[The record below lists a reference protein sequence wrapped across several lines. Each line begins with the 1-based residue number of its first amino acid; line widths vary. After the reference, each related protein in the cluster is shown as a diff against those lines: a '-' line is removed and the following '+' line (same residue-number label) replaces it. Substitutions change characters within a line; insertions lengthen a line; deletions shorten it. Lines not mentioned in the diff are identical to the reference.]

1 MEAFKILNLWI
12 HLISGIIWIGGILF
26 FSIVLLPSIQ
36 KRFPPETSGVL
47 LRAIYLRFQRIAV
60 FFVSLLLIT
69 GGINIH
75 FSHLTRGIFTPQYTR
90 ILVTKILFFM
100 ILVTLYVLNMKNLP
114 EIRKRPT
121 LDRLPF
127 QDTSVVLG
135 VLIVLMAAF
144 LKHTP

>member
-1 MEAFKILNLWI
+1 VEVFKILNFWI
-12 HLISGIIWIGGILF
+12 HLISAIFWIGGMLF

-36 KRFPPETSGVL
+36 KRFPPETGGAL
-47 LRAIYLRFQRIAV
+47 LRDIYLRFQSIAV
-60 FFVSLLLIT
+60 FFVPLLLIT

-75 FSHLTRGIFTPQYTR
+75 FSHLARGVFTGQYTR
-90 ILVTKILFFM
+90 ILITKILFFTV
-100 ILVTLYVLNMKNLP
+100 LVTLYVLNMKNLS
-114 EIRKRPT
+114 ETRKKPT
-121 LDRLPF
+121 LQRLPF

>member
-1 MEAFKILNLWI
+1 M
-12 HLISGIIWIGGILF
+12 IWIGGILF

-36 KRFPPETSGVL
+36 KRLPPEIGRAF
-47 LRAIYLRFQRIAV
+47 LRDIYLRFQRVTV
-60 FFVSLLLIT
+60 FFVPLLLIT
-69 GGINIH
+69 GGVNIH
-75 FSHLTRGIFTPQYTR
+75 FSHVVRGEFTQKY
-90 ILVTKILFFM
+90 IWVLNTKIIFFT
-100 ILVTLYVLNMKNLP
+100 ILVTLYVLNLKNLP

-121 LDRLPF
+121 LERVPF

>member
-1 MEAFKILNLWI
+1 MEVFKILNFWI

-36 KRFPPETSGVL
+36 KRFAPETSGAF
-47 LRAIYLRFQRIAV
+47 LRDIYLRFQRIAV
-60 FFVSLLLIT
+60 FVVPLLLIT
-69 GGINIH
+69 GGVNIH
-75 FSHLTRGIFTPQYTR
+75 FSHLARGVFTPQYTR
-90 ILVTKILFFM
+90 ILITKILFFT
-100 ILVTLYVLNMKNLP
+100 ILVTLYILNMKNLP

-121 LDRLPF
+121 LERVPF

>member
-1 MEAFKILNLWI
+1 MEIFKILNFWI
-12 HLISGIIWIGGILF
+12 HLISAMIWIGGILF

-36 KRFPPETSGVL
+36 KRLPSEIGRAF
-47 LRAIYLRFQRIAV
+47 LRDIYLRFQRV
-60 FFVSLLLIT
+60 TVSFVPLLLIT
-69 GGINIH
+69 GGVNIH
-75 FSHLTRGIFTPQYTR
+75 FSHVARGEFTQKY
-90 ILVTKILFFM
+90 IWVLNTKIIFFT
-100 ILVTLYVLNMKNLP
+100 ILVTLYVLNLKNLP

-121 LDRLPF
+121 LERVPF